1 MKAHVNF
8 IKSLPLLLAAAGS
21 GFGASAQ
28 LVPITLTAASF
39 NQDLVAESGSN
50 PQTVTTAALDGSGNN
65 IFYSLAFV
73 AANSS
78 VITSGGLP
86 NNGVFTSG
94 ANSWQMTAYTG
105 NNALFFG
112 PESTTSSQSMH
123 LSTPGQYSE
132 ISLLDA
138 AGYGPTSVTITL
150 NFSSGPSTSYGT
162 YSILDWFG
170 GTPYVANNLGR
181 INRNSTVSNNN
192 APAGDPE
199 LYQTAISL
207 NATDQERTLTSITI
221 LDNSTNNQATAAF
234 FAVSGIATTTLAL
247 TELTLS
253 GQYQSSGNVSGN
265 TVALNWDAT
274 GATGPGQFDVQ
285 RSVDE
290 TTFTT
295 IGSVSPDAQ
304 AVNAAYSYS
313 DNTVSQG
320 QTYFYRIAEMPS
332 VGASLYSNII
342 QLQTAAAAPLFY
354 NISQNAGTLYVN
366 NNQSGGQTNFEVFG
380 LSGQL
385 YAKGIAPA
393 TSRFSIDLQSLA
405 HGIYVIRL
413 ENEKQAQSIEFLR

>member
-1 MKAHVNF
+1 MNTASYLRKT
-8 IKSLPLLLAAAGS
+8 ISLLLVTAVPGLAVH
-21 GFGASAQ
+21 AQ

-86 NNGVFTSG
+86 NNGTFTSG
-94 ANSWQMTAYTG
+94 PDSWKMAAFTG

-112 PESTTSSQSMH
+112 PESATSTQSMY
-123 LSTPGQYSE
+123 LSTPGQYAE

-150 NFSSGPSTSYGT
+150 NFSSGSPTTYGT

-170 GTPYVANNLGR
+170 GSPYVANNLGR

-199 LYQTAISL
+199 LYQTVISL
-207 NATDQERTLTSITI
+207 NSTDQERTLTSITI
-221 LDNSTNNQATAAF
+221 LDNSTNSSATAAF

-247 TELTLS
+247 NELSLS
-253 GQYQSSGNVSGN
+253 GQYQPSGN

-274 GATGPGQFDVQ
+274 GTTGPGQFDVQ
-285 RSVDE
+285 RSVDG

-295 IGSVSPDAQ
+295 IGSVSPDAG
-304 AVNAAYSYS
+304 AISAAYSYT
-313 DNTVSQG
+313 DNTLAQG
-320 QTYFYRIAEMPS
+320 QSYFYRVAETPPAGPS
-332 VGASLYSNII
+332 VYSNMI
-342 QLQTAAAAPLFY
+342 QVQTAAAAAFY
-354 NISQNAGTLYVN
+354 SVTQNAGTLYVN
-366 NNQSGGQTNFEVFG
+366 NSQSGLQTNFEVFG

-385 YAKGIAPA
+385 YAKGAAPA
-393 TSRFSIDLQSLA
+393 TSRFSIDMQSLA

-413 ENEKQAQSIEFLR
+413 VNEKQAQSIEFLR